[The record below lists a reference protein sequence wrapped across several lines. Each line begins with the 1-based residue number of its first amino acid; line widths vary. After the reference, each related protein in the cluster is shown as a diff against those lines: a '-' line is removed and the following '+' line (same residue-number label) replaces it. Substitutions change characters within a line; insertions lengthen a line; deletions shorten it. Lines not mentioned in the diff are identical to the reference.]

1 MRTKTT
7 WSFLAGLVVGG
18 VTVALLDPRRGAARR
33 AALRDKTISA
43 AGGAADLAV
52 RRGRDLQ
59 HRVRGVVYEAKA
71 RLSEEEVS
79 DDILV
84 ERVRAQLGR
93 PVSHP
98 RAIDV
103 RAQDGC
109 VILAGPIL
117 AGEVD
122 DLIRQVS
129 RIGGVRSIRSELD
142 LHEEPGNVPA
152 LQH

>member
-1 MRTKTT
+1 MRTETT
-7 WSFLAGLVVGG
+7 WGFFAGFVVGG

-33 AALRDKTISA
+33 AVLRDKGISA
-43 AGGAADLAV
+43 AKNAAGAAA
-52 RRGRDLQ
+52 RRGRDLR
-59 HRVRGVVYEAKA
+59 HRLRGVVYETKA
-71 RLSEEEVS
+71 RLSEEQVP

-103 RAQDGC
+103 RVQDGC
-109 VILAGPIL
+109 VVLAGPIL
-117 AGEVD
+117 AAEVD
-122 DLIRQVS
+122 DLISQVS
-129 RIGGVRSIRSELD
+129 RIAGVRSIRSELD
-142 LHEEPGNVPA
+142 LHDEPGSVPA

>member
-1 MRTKTT
+1 MRAR
-7 WSFLAGLVVGG
+7 SFVAGFVVGG
-18 VTVALLDPRRGAARR
+18 VTVALLGRRRRR
-33 AALRDKTISA
+33 AVLRDESVYGAGDA
-43 AGGAADLAV
+43 ACGVTSRAGNL
-52 RRGRDLQ
+52 RQRLRGMVFRAQ
-59 HRVRGVVYEAKA
+59 SGPA
-71 RLSEEEVS
+71 EEDIP

-84 ERVRAQLGR
+84 ERVRAQLER

-117 AGEVD
+117 ADEVE
-122 DLIRQVS
+122 DLIRQVAS
-129 RIGGVRSIRSELD
+129 IAGVRSIQSELD
-142 LHEEPGNVPA
+142 LHDEPGDVPA

>member
-1 MRTKTT
+1 MRAG
-7 WSFLAGLVVGG
+7 SFVTGFMLGG
-18 VTVALLDPRRGAARR
+18 VTVALLGRRRRR
-33 AALRDKTISA
+33 AVMGDESFSGAGDA
-43 AGGAADLAV
+43 AGGMTGRAGKL
-52 RRGRDLQ
+52 RQRLRGM
-59 HRVRGVVYEAKA
+59 VYRATPGPA
-71 RLSEEEVS
+71 EEEVP

-84 ERVRAQLGR
+84 ERVRAQLER

-117 AGEVD
+117 ADEVE
-122 DLIRQVS
+122 DLIRQVA
-129 RIGGVRSIRSELD
+129 RIAGVRSIQSELD
-142 LHEEPGNVPA
+142 LHDEPGNVPA

>member
-1 MRTKTT
+1 MRAA
-7 WSFLAGLVVGG
+7 SFVTGFVLGG
-18 VTVALLDPRRGAARR
+18 VTVALLGRRPQR
-33 AALRDKTISA
+33 AVLRDKGLSAARDA
-43 AGGAADLAV
+43 AGGVA
-52 RRGRDLQ
+52 RRGRDLR
-59 HRVRGVVYEAKA
+59 HRLRGMVYRAKS
-71 RLSEEEVS
+71 RLAEEEVP

-117 AGEVD
+117 ADEVE
-122 DLIRQVS
+122 DLIRQIAS
-129 RIGGVRSIRSELD
+129 IAGVRSIQSKLD
-142 LHEEPGNVPA
+142 LHDEAGDVPA

>member
-1 MRTKTT
+1 MRAR
-7 WSFLAGLVVGG
+7 SFVAGFVVGG
-18 VTVALLDPRRGAARR
+18 VTVALLGRRRRR
-33 AALRDKTISA
+33 AVLRDYGAVDA
-43 AGGAADLAV
+43 ACGVTSRAGNL
-52 RRGRDLQ
+52 RQRLRGMVFRAQ
-59 HRVRGVVYEAKA
+59 SGPA
-71 RLSEEEVS
+71 EEDIP

-84 ERVRAQLGR
+84 ERVRAQLER

-117 AGEVD
+117 ADEVE
-122 DLIRQVS
+122 DLIRQVAS
-129 RIGGVRSIRSELD
+129 IAGVRSIQSELD
-142 LHEEPGNVPA
+142 LHDEPGDVPA